1 MRRVHTT
8 NALTIERCIHLIK
21 AVPHDDG
28 RRSCCVGVVLRCDGG
43 CGVCSVWSPCP
54 CPSDAVSRVSA
65 VCAPLVLPPCIG
77 MSDLVVRPMFS
88 RCYIFSRAFDGA
100 AWPVSSPGWCT
111 DSQLESMFSWRG
123 VGLFVVLYRSV
134 VESNFGRYCQ
144 CSQVRLIARVGTYQF
159 H

>member
-1 MRRVHTT
+1 MQCLIPVSVS
-8 NALTIERCIHLIK
+8 ERCCFPSECR
-21 AVPHDDG
+21 V
-28 RRSCCVGVVLRCDGG
+28 CD
-43 CGVCSVWSPCP
+43 
-54 CPSDAVSRVSA
+54 AFYR
-65 VCAPLVLPPCIG
+65 PCIG

-144 CSQVRLIARVGTYQF
+144 RRCQHVPESTWVVDWFTAQPGPVDSARRHLPISLSILIIWCRQGTCRRLQL
-159 H
+159 

>member
-1 MRRVHTT
+1 MTM
-8 NALTIERCIHLIK
+8 A
-21 AVPHDDG
+21 DG
-28 RRSCCVGVVLRCDGG
+28 RVVSVSSC
-43 CGVCSVWSPCP
+43 
-54 CPSDAVSRVSA
+54 DAMAGA
-65 VCAPLVLPPCIG
+65 VCAVRLIPVSVSERCCFPSECRVCDAFYRPCIG

-134 VESNFGRYCQ
+134 AESNFGRYCQ
-144 CSQVRLIARVGTYQF
+144 RSAPASPGIYLGG
-159 H
+159 

>member
-1 MRRVHTT
+1 MTMADGRVVSVSSAMRWRVQRVQC
-8 NALTIERCIHLIK
+8 LIPVSVSERCCFPSECR
-21 AVPHDDG
+21 V
-28 RRSCCVGVVLRCDGG
+28 CD
-43 CGVCSVWSPCP
+43 
-54 CPSDAVSRVSA
+54 AFYR
-65 VCAPLVLPPCIG
+65 PCIG

-144 CSQVRLIARVGTYQF
+144 WSAPASPGIYLGGWLVRLIARVGTYQF

>member
-1 MRRVHTT
+1 M
-8 NALTIERCIHLIK
+8 LCRC
-21 AVPHDDG
+21 
-28 RRSCCVGVVLRCDGG
+28 RLRCDDG
-43 CGVCSVWSPCP
+43 CGVCSVCLIPCP
-54 CPSDAVSRVSA
+54 CSSDAVSRVSA

-144 CSQVRLIARVGTYQF
+144 WSAPASPGIYLGGSPCSQVRLIARVGTYQF